1 MTYNPLTEM
10 DALWYADLRKEASM
24 PRTSPFE
31 IVLTQGERRE
41 LESVGRKYTSPYC
54 DVMRAKVVLLAA
66 EGVDNQEIGDRLDLP
81 RQIVSKWRK
90 RFFEQRLEGLESRP
104 RSGRPPF
111 FSPRGRGRG
120 QSRGL

>member
-1 MTYNPLTEM
+1 MTYNALTEM

-31 IVLTQGERRE
+31 IVLTRSERAE
-41 LESVGRKYTSPYC
+41 LESVGRKYTSAYC
-54 DVMRAKVVLLAA
+54 HVIRAKVILLAS
-66 EGVDNQEIGDRLDLP
+66 EGMDNEAIGERLDLP